1 MAAMKRVF
9 ALFLIYITTITTSY
23 SYELIFPKKK
33 ESNVSSNYAFFL
45 GKANNSESIVIN
57 NTRVYTAPNG
67 AFAYSVKLKDG
78 ENRVLI
84 RSNYSTQVYKYNK
97 KVKPAENN
105 INTAP
110 TEFEQTLAIV
120 KKDNTPLRS
129 TPIDFGMNRISH
141 LFKGTNLLVNAEIG
155 DFYRV
160 FLSKDKQAWIMKNDV
175 ELLKNNDS
183 DVASFIGMDTKKY
196 SNAQQQSISFTKKL
210 PYVIEDVEKEIL
222 FRVYNP
228 ELSPTSFYTIN
239 IPKPEKY
246 SYKVD
251 LNDGMYDFKVSAIP
265 EKIEELTVV
274 IDPGH
279 GGSEKGAIGALGDLE
294 KDINLKIGLELE
306 EILKSKGVN
315 VVMTRECDGNVS
327 LEDRVDIAKKN
338 NANIFVSIHLN
349 SIGDIEMN
357 NHKNR
362 GTSIYYY
369 NNNSK
374 NLAKILE
381 NTITKSAGTKKNGI
395 HTASFAVIRPSE
407 YVGVLVEAAY
417 IVNPLDSMLY
427 KKEDFAKNVAQ
438 GIANGI
444 LEFVSTK

>member
-1 MAAMKRVF
+1 MKRVF
-9 ALFLIYITTITTSY
+9 VLFLIYITTITATY
-23 SYELIFPKKK
+23 SYELILPKKK
-33 ESNVSSNYAFFL
+33 DAKVSSNYVFFL
-45 GKANNSESIVIN
+45 GKANNSESIMIN
-57 NTRVYTAPNG
+57 NTRVYIAPNG

-84 RSNYSTQVYKYNK
+84 RSNYSTQVYKFN
-97 KVKPAENN
+97 KVKPTEKN
-105 INTAP
+105 INNTPA
-110 TEFEQTLAIV
+110 EFEQTKAVV
-120 KKDNTPLRS
+120 KKDNTPLRN

-141 LFKGTNLLVNAEIG
+141 LFRGTNLLVNAEIG

-160 FLSKDKQAWIMKNDV
+160 FLSKDKQAWIMKKDV

-183 DVASFIGMDTKKY
+183 DVASFISMDTKKY

-210 PYVIEDVEKEIL
+210 PYVIEDCEKEIL

-246 SYKVD
+246 FYKVD
-251 LNDGMYDFKVSAIP
+251 LNDGIYDFKVSAIP
-265 EKIEELTVV
+265 EKIEDLTVV

-306 EILKSKGVN
+306 EILKSQGIN

-327 LEDRVDIAKKN
+327 LDDRVDIAKKN
-338 NANIFVSIHLN
+338 NANIFISIHLN

-374 NLAKILE
+374 KLAQILE
-381 NTITKSAGTKKNGI
+381 STITKSAGTKKNGI

-427 KKEDFAKNVAQ
+427 KKDDFAKNVAQ

-444 LEFVSTK
+444 LEFVKE